1 MIAGQL
7 MKKPETFSDWL
18 FIITALIGLV
28 DSAYLVWIKIANDK
42 VYCLPGL
49 GDCWTV
55 NTSQYSQ
62 VFGIPVSVFGVI
74 GFLIILLVFL
84 FQESSS
90 FLQNNHSTLLFGLTL
105 AGFLYSIYLTYL
117 ELFVINAI
125 CPFCVLSAIAM
136 TVLFV
141 LSVIRLVK
149 YQAES

>member
-1 MIAGQL
+1 
-7 MKKPETFSDWL
+7 MKRPETFTGWL

-28 DSAYLVWIKIANDK
+28 DSLYLVWIKIANDK

-55 NTSQYSQ
+55 NTSPYSQ
-62 VFGIPVSVFGVI
+62 VFGIPVAVFGVI
-74 GFLIILLVFL
+74 GFLLILLVAL
-84 FQESSS
+84 FGNRSN
-90 FLQNNHSTLLFGLTL
+90 FVHNNQATLLFGFTL
-105 AGFLYSIYLTYL
+105 AGFLYSVYLTYL

-125 CPFCVLSAIAM
+125 CPFCVLSALAM

-149 YQAES
+149 NQSEY